1 MSRDNRGF
9 NRSTGRS
16 RQTGFQAD
24 RERASGRFPVR
35 GNMYGKAGMVSGLQ
49 YRGQC
54 VGGTA
59 YFPRRY
65 GRRS

>member
-1 MSRDNRGF
+1 MSRENRGF

-16 RQTGFQAD
+16 RQTGFPAD

-35 GNMYGKAGMVSGLQ
+35 GNMYGKAGMASGLQ
-49 YRGQC
+49 YCGRC
-54 VGGTA
+54 ASGTA
-59 YFPRRY
+59 YFARRY